1 MARLSVGGQARINC
15 LVRSAEGTL
24 DALRRAAQVG
34 GARVPVDPEWTEY
47 GINPPPV
54 PPKRRG
60 DDRSPLQATNLP
72 AAERDV
78 EASRGESYAPKLEAD
93 RVRDADG
100 SIRGDDG
107 DHFGSGAIR
116 PAMEALTLE
125 DFRALQARRWR
136 GRFF

>member
-1 MARLSVGGQARINC
+1 
-15 LVRSAEGTL
+15 
-24 DALRRAAQVG
+24 
-34 GARVPVDPEWTEY
+34 VPVDPEWTEY

-116 PAMEALTLE
+116 PAMEALPSKTSAPCRRGGGGGGS
-125 DFRALQARRWR
+125 FRRRER
-136 GRFF
+136 R